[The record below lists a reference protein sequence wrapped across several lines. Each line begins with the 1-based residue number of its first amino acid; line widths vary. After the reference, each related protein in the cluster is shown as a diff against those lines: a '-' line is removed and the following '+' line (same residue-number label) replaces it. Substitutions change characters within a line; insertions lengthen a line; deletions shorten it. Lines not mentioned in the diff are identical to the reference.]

1 MASVTQS
8 LPIPAS
14 LGRRTLSSEL
24 RALFAVARKE
34 WFYFI
39 RYPTWVVALVI
50 WPIIFPLAYILSAR
64 ALSGPDGSGL
74 VLFTQATGVQ
84 DYLGYIVV
92 GTTIW
97 MWQNMVLWNI
107 GFALRMEQWRGTL
120 ESNWLSP
127 TWRFSFLLGNTGSQ
141 MVTMFFF
148 LVVSAVEFGLF
159 FGVRLHGNGWLVLL
173 MFLAAIPSIYGLG
186 FVFASLVIAAK
197 EANAFVYLVRGFV
210 MIFCGI
216 TYPLSVLPGWMQKWH
231 NGCRPPISSAVS
243 AKRPWQML
251 PLPTCC
257 QSSSRWCGLV
267 SSGWRLVLSYSTGWN
282 GALAAPAPSAS
293 TERELQ

>member
-1 MASVTQS
+1 MATVSQS
-8 LPIPAS
+8 LPTPVS
-14 LGRRTLSSEL
+14 LGQRTLSSEL

-74 VLFTQATGVQ
+74 ILFTQATGVQ

-141 MVTMFFF
+141 FVTMIFF
-148 LVVSAVEFGLF
+148 LIVSALEFGLI

-173 MFLAAIPSIYGLG
+173 MFAAAIPSIYGLG

-216 TYPLSVLPGWMQKWH
+216 TYPLSVLPGWMQEVAQWL
-231 NGCRPPISSAVS
+231 PPTYIISGIRKA
-243 AKRPWQML
+243 
-251 PLPTCC
+251 
-257 QSSSRWCGLV
+257 
-267 SSGWRLVLSYSTGWN
+267 
-282 GALAAPAPSAS
+282 ALANAS
-293 TERELQ
+293 FSDLLPELIPLVWFGLFWLAAGFIVFNWMERRARRTGAISQY